1 MIDENNI
8 SLVYI
13 PPNSSGGKIIVSALG
28 GNIGDLTTEIYLPGN
43 NDSILKLSD
52 LKNIAREKHGFR
64 RIKFKTPV
72 PINYAL
78 PSVILAGAVRLL
90 SLVDFGSDDRI
101 IIFSQGV
108 IGLLF
113 QWVLIERGLKNMV
126 IAVDTETQQARAEG
140 LNGGIILGVREIGF
154 IDRLKIETKDEG
166 FSKVVVASNQSESVK
181 MALGCAGVFGEI
193 YLLSSVIG
201 SVNADL
207 NSTINYKSLVV
218 KGHNFINHLYD
229 LTEDD
234 ILVAVERISDFP
246 FLQEIPSVNWEN
258 WKESISAE
266 DGDRFIFV
274 QNNVVS

>member
-1 MIDENNI
+1 M
-8 SLVYI
+8 
-13 PPNSSGGKIIVSALG
+13 
-28 GNIGDLTTEIYLPGN
+28 
-43 NDSILKLSD
+43 
-52 LKNIAREKHGFR
+52 
-64 RIKFKTPV
+64 

-126 IAVDTETQQARAEG
+126 IAVDTETQRLRAES

-207 NSTINYKSLVV
+207 NASINYKSLVV
-218 KGHNFINHLYD
+218 KGHNFINHLCD
-229 LTEDD
+229 LTEED
-234 ILVAVERISDFP
+234 ILVAIAKISGFP
-246 FLQEIPSVNWEN
+246 FFQEIPSVNWEN